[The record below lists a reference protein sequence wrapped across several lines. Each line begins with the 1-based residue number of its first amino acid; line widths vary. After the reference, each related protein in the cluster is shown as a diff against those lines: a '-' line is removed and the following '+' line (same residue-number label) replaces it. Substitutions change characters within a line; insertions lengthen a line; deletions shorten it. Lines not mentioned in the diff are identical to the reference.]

1 MYIQVTYMYAYT
13 SQCQGYCVDGQ
24 GYNHMT
30 HDTRPYMGKCEAVL
44 LVQIQVHV
52 HVHHSYMTLIG
63 MHKLRG

>member
-1 MYIQVTYMYAYT
+1 
-13 SQCQGYCVDGQ
+13 
-24 GYNHMT
+24 MT
-30 HDTRPYMGKCEAVL
+30 HGTWPYMGKCEAVL